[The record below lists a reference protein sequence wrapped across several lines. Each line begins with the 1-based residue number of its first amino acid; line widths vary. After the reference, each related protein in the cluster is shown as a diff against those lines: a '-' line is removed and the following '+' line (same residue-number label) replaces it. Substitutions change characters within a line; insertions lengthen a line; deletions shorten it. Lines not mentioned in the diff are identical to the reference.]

1 MNSARFQEKINI
13 QISVVFC
20 ALIMNFQ
27 KEKQEKTLL
36 KISSKITKYLRINL
50 TKEDKDLY
58 IKD

>member
-13 QISVVFC
+13 QISVVFF